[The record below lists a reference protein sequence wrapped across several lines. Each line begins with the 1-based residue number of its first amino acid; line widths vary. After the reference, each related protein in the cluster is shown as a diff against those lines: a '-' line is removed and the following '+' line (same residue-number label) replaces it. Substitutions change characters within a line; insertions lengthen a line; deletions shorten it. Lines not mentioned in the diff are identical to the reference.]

1 MKIKLTAALVFIFLL
16 STTFFAGIIEDL
28 QAQLSSVNQQINYLN
43 LRWDSGTNARYFQQ
57 FEQFNISLNE
67 FSRKVNGYIELPE
80 AVQRKILNYLSNVKK
95 SGKVGKVS
103 PNEMITT
110 DDLIMASLIL
120 IQPKNVTEKTFYRLE
135 PVKDQYLHGSCWAF
149 STVAAFES
157 AYAIQVL
164 GKDVTKGNID
174 GVADFSERWMA
185 YHNIDWDVYS
195 YTDYQY
201 VQDRNSLEGGN
212 SYFAT
217 YNSIRYGM
225 IDEKSA
231 PYADVY
237 LVSTEQIPLPVQAYG
252 APRVKASKTVVI
264 PSAVDSKS
272 LGYSYQDYMNTIKTA
287 LKELGSVSI
296 SFDVPSD
303 FSYYERGIYTPT
315 SNVKSGGHAVT
326 LVGWVS
332 GDDLDDVVLSSK
344 INPKAK
350 PILEEALENGE
361 YTYFDPT
368 VSATF
373 TANSFWIVKNSWG
386 YYWGDGGYYVIPAIS
401 EEAYNSKKVGWWM
414 PEYDSMF
421 AFVFDTSDKYK
432 AANLDINNDGKIDG
446 TDFTALVEKVG
457 SDNED
462 DILRCD
468 ISIPNDGIIN
478 SDDVA
483 VWVYLYN
490 KLVGK

>member
-1 MKIKLTAALVFIFLL
+1 MKIKLTALLMFIFLL

-28 QAQLSSVNQQINYLN
+28 QTQLSSVNQQINYLN

-57 FEQFNISLNE
+57 FEQFNISLSE
-67 FSRKVNGYIELPE
+67 FSKKVNGYIELPE
-80 AVQRKILNYLSNVKK
+80 AVQRKILNYLSNTKK

-103 PNEMITT
+103 PDEMITT
-110 DDLIMASLIL
+110 DDLIMASFML
-120 IQPKNVTEKTFYRLE
+120 IQPRDVTEGTFYRLE
-135 PVKDQYLHGSCWAF
+135 PVRDQYLHGSCWAF

-164 GKDVTKGNID
+164 GKDSTMGNID
-174 GVADFSERWMA
+174 GVTDFSERWMA
-185 YHNIDWDVYS
+185 YHDIDWDVY
-195 YTDYQY
+195 YDTNYKY

-225 IDEKSA
+225 IDEKAA

-252 APRVKASKTVVI
+252 APRVKASKTIMI
-264 PSAVDSKS
+264 PSAADSKS
-272 LGYSYQDYMNTIKTA
+272 LGYSYQDYMNMIKTA
-287 LKELGSVSI
+287 LKEFGSVSI
-296 SFDVPSD
+296 SFSVPED
-303 FSYYERGIYTPT
+303 FDFYERGIYTPT
-315 SNVKSGGHAVT
+315 SDVPSGGHAVT

-332 GDDLDDVVLSSK
+332 GDDLNDVVLSSK
-344 INPKAK
+344 INPSAK
-350 PILEEALENGE
+350 PILDEPLENGQYE
-361 YTYFDPT
+361 YYDPT
-368 VSATF
+368 LDDTF
-373 TANSFWIVKNSWG
+373 TANSFWIIKNSWG
-386 YYWGDGGYYVIPAIS
+386 YYWGDGGYYVVPAIS
-401 EEAYNSKKVGWWM
+401 EEAYNNEQASWWM
-414 PEYDSMF
+414 PEDDSMF

-432 AANLDINNDGKIDG
+432 DANLDINNDGKINE
-446 TDFTALVEKVG
+446 TDFTALVEKIG